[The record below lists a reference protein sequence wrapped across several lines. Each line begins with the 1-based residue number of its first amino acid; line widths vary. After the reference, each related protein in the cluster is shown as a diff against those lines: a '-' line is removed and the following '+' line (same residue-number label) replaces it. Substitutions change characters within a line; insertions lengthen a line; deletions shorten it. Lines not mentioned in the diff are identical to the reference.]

1 MTTTSSSLPFAPPID
16 VSPNITLQPPLSRC
30 GEGPGLLL
38 IRPANLVGCQT
49 NNTTLDPAPLQKWA
63 EESYTVVEITL
74 DTVSSGDA
82 VGVSD
87 AISAAVRALSE
98 YPQCRGSGSGRG
110 DKFGILVYG
119 SPPDYAPSF
128 PALLQQSITALTPEQ
143 TPAAAIYFSAWEEN
157 LATNIPA
164 LFHLPAGQT
173 LAKSIIT
180 TDTTTTKIYHYP
192 STPSPGFIIPGH
204 ADFNPSAAGV
214 AHTRSLTFLK
224 PQLGGPYFDLE
235 QIWEEHTHH
244 EFGDRSVEKTMATM
258 VQEPYVNHIPTIT
271 GGTGRSALTRFYAQH
286 FIFTNPADTVLELIS
301 RTVGVDR
308 VVDEFILCMTHDR
321 VVDWLVP
328 GVPPTGKL
336 LRVPFTAVVNIRGDR
351 LFHEHI
357 AWDQATVLR
366 QLGLLPEY
374 LPFPYAVAGDGG
386 AGSGRRWEY
395 RVPAAGVET
404 ALKLRGDGG
413 VVSNAMMG
421 FEVREVRD
429 S

>member
-1 MTTTSSSLPFAPPID
+1 MTTTSSSLPSAPPIT

-38 IRPANLVGCQT
+38 IRPANLAGCQT

-87 AISAAVRALSE
+87 AISAAVRALSKC
-98 YPQCRGSGSGRG
+98 PQCSGRG
-110 DKFGILVYG
+110 HGDNLKFGILVYG
-119 SPPDYAPSF
+119 SPRDYGPSF

-143 TPAAAIYFSAWEEN
+143 APAAAIYFSAWESPCP
-157 LATNIPA
+157 TIPA

-173 LAKSIIT
+173 LAESIT
-180 TDTTTTKIYHYP
+180 AATTTKTYQYP
-192 STPSPGFIIPGH
+192 STRSPGFIIPGH
-204 ADFNPSAAGV
+204 ADFDLRAAGV

-224 PQLGGPYFDLE
+224 PRTGGPYFDLE
-235 QIWEEHTHH
+235 QIWEAHTHH
-244 EFGDRSVEKTMATM
+244 EFGDRSVENTMATM

-271 GGTGRSALTRFYAQH
+271 GGTGRAALTRFYAQH
-286 FIFTNPADTVLELIS
+286 FIFANPADTALELIS

-328 GVPPTGKL
+328 GVPPTGRP

-374 LPFPYAVAGDGG
+374 LPFPYAVAGDPGE
-386 AGSGRRWEY
+386 GRRWEY

-429 S
+429 SSLG